1 MEAYR
6 PNYSHNAFSRAID
19 EEQADAKHNQHAFA
33 WMANN
38 YMQYSGFVPS
48 EEMHDEWWMDENW
61 NEQAWENYLD

>member
-6 PNYSHNAFSRAID
+6 NAFSRAID

-48 EEMHDEWWMDENW
+48 EEMYENW
-61 NEQAWENYLD
+61 NEQVWENYLD